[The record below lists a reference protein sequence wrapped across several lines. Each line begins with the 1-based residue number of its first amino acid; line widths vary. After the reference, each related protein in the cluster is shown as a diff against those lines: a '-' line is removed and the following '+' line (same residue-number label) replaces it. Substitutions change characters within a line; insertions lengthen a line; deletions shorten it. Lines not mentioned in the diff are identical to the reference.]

1 MSLENVDK
9 VRSSFDSFNRGD
21 MPPTLFKHFDP
32 AIAWHTS
39 EDNPDTAVYHG
50 REALAE
56 LIATWR
62 EMFEEMRI
70 EPSEFIEVTDGVIT
84 PARVLGRGAA
94 SGARIDMQ
102 RTYRFELRDGRIVE
116 VWEHRT
122 KEEALQA
129 LGLSDQD
136 AHADS

>member
-1 MSLENVDK
+1 MSQENVDR

-21 MPPTLFKHFDP
+21 MPPMLLEHFDP
-32 AIAWHTS
+32 AIAWHTA
-39 EDNPDTAVYHG
+39 EDNPDTDVYRG

-62 EMFEEMRI
+62 EMFEAMRI
-70 EPSEFIEVTDGVIT
+70 EPSEFIEVADRVIA

-94 SGARIDMQ
+94 SGARIDME
-102 RTYRFELRDGRIVE
+102 RTYRFKLRDGRIVE

-122 KEEALQA
+122 KAQA
-129 LGLSDQD
+129 LEAVGLSEQD